1 MRLSDQTSRSI
12 AELACG
18 CGLVTFCAATGGVG
32 AGIAM
37 GVVASAGLLVGGLQE
52 LARKNPE
59 SKRTID
65 RIRNKTI
72 DQFRDWSERR
82 GWESNED
89 LEAADAALEK
99 NLKDC
104 FLDHRALAI
113 SALDP
118 EGFPNAASILIVTK
132 LSELSPIFAVVG
144 THSSAT
150 GIAREYA
157 LAITRIALSAAVEER
172 PYFEKLQPHL
182 VFAQMQAIGRL
193 EARTAD
199 SLELTEKLAQQAEIQ
214 ARSLVVVQ
222 EQGLR
227 ALQEQQ
233 KTNLLLQALTEQLA
247 KSNAANEIASL
258 PERSNTAPRADKFR
272 RLAKSEMAKNNTV
285 EALRNMQ
292 IAEDIEED
300 EESESRRKIE
310 LLRKELRESE
320 EFAEANSLARSRSQA
335 ALASICMS
343 LQRFEEA
350 AIWFERAISRA
361 EAWESQPLENY
372 RRGLRIAINASAVRT
387 GTFDEARVVLF
398 GSAAAGSADA
408 YSYAILMAKAP
419 DYTEARAV
427 LGEMKTA
434 KIPPNVISF
443 NILMAKAPDYAEA
456 RAVLG
461 EMKTAEIPPD
471 VISFST
477 LMAKAPD
484 YAEARAVLGEMKTA
498 NIPPDVI
505 SFNTLMA
512 KAPDYTEA
520 RAVLGEMKTANI
532 PPNAISFNTLMA
544 KAPDY
549 TEARAVLGE
558 MKTANIPPDD
568 FTSSSAAKHVVLLE
582 QASELRTYFRKYAVA
597 GTNFHRVIFTILAR
611 RLSALELLTWAYG
624 DGKGAPVDAF
634 DAAIA
639 LYRRRSQINEA
650 LRIIS
655 AFPYSEAAS
664 KVFRDNPERSKEY
677 LVARYL
683 ADEEAHNAS
692 YALGFYYEV
701 IGAPNEALNWYS
713 IALDHPLTRKQKK
726 PFIREAMDRCIALRA
741 AL

>member
-434 KIPPNVISF
+434 
-443 NILMAKAPDYAEA
+443 
-456 RAVLG
+456 
-461 EMKTAEIPPD
+461 
-471 VISFST
+471 
-477 LMAKAPD
+477 
-484 YAEARAVLGEMKTA
+484 
-498 NIPPDVI
+498 
-505 SFNTLMA
+505 
-512 KAPDYTEA
+512 
-520 RAVLGEMKTANI
+520 NI